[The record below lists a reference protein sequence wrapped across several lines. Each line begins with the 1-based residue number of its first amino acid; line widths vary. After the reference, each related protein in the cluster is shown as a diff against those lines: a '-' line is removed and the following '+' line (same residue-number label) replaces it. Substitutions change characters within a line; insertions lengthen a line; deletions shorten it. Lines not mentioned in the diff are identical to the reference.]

1 MSDWNAKII
10 KEFRENEGRVG
21 GYFKNTPLLLLHN
34 TGAKSGKARINPVAY
49 LEDGERLIVIA
60 SKGGADSHPD
70 WYFNVKANPDVRVE
84 VGIEEFDAKAT
95 ITEEPERSELYAR
108 MAAKNANFAEYE
120 SKAERVIPV
129 IALTRKA

>member
-34 TGAKSGKARINPVAY
+34 TGAKSAKVRINPVAY

-70 WYFNVKANPDVRVE
+70 WYFNVKANPDVRIE
-84 VGIEEFDAKAT
+84 VGSQEFEAMAE
-95 ITEEPERSELYAR
+95 ITKEPERSELYAR
-108 MAAKNANFAEYE
+108 MAAKNANFADYE
-120 SKAERVIPV
+120 RKTERVIPV
-129 IALTRKA
+129 IALTRRA